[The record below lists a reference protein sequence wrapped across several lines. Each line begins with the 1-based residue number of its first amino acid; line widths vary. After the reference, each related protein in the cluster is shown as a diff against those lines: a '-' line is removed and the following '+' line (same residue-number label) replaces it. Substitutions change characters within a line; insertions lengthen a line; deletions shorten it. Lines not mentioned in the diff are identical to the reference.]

1 MSPNFKNVINEV
13 KYLNA
18 NERALV
24 AHCLISSLETKQDED
39 VDLVWAE
46 LAEKRY
52 NDLISGKVKPV
63 SWEDMKKE
71 IQD

>member
-24 AHCLISSLETKQDED
+24 GHCLISSLETKQDED

-46 LAEKRY
+46 LAEKKY
-52 NDLISGKVKPV
+52 NDLISGKVKTV

-71 IQD
+71 IQE